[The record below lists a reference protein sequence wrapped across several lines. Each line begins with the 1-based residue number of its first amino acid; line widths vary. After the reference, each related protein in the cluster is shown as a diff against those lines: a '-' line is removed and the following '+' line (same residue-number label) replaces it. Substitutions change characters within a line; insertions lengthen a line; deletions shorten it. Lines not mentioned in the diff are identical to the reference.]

1 LAERFSREIPL
12 QMTATGS
19 RMRVA
24 QEHGQKKQKRSGS
37 RRSRPLL
44 PFCGIVEDAATK
56 AVVVSASND
65 EIYGLGTLAFLV
77 GLHVEADALPLNKR
91 FQPRTFNGGNVNK
104 HVAAAIVWLD
114 EAVTAF
120 PVEEFDRTG
129 HCH

>member
-1 LAERFSREIPL
+1 
-12 QMTATGS
+12 
-19 RMRVA
+19 MRIA
-24 QEHGQKKQKRSGS
+24 QELSQKNQKQKYSGS

-44 PFCGIVEDAATK
+44 PFCGVVEDAATK
-56 AVVVSASND
+56 AVVVSASDD
-65 EIYGLGTLAFLV
+65 EIYGLGTLAFLI
-77 GLHVEADALPLNKR
+77 GFHVEADALPLNKR
-91 FQPRTFNGGNVNK
+91 FQPCTFNGGNMNK